1 MVVGGLLL
9 AGCGLVG
16 SSDDKAKPPPAA
28 SPASVVELDCA
39 ERGQVAGAG
48 SSAQQNAMAYWMKEY
63 QRACPGVQIAYN
75 PLGSGAGVAQF
86 LRGATAFGGSDSA
99 LTDDEVR
106 LSEKTCTGGRAV
118 NLPMAGGPVAIGFN
132 LPGVPELVL
141 DAPTLAKLFDGRID
155 SWDDA
160 RIKAL
165 NPGVD
170 LPATPVHPV
179 HRSDDS
185 GTTENFQSYL
195 SETAGD
201 SWPYPAEKNWQGRG
215 GSSASGSNGVASSV
229 ASTTGAIGYLDLSVA
244 VERHV
249 DTVSVDTGAERPVEP
264 TPQSASKGIAEA
276 RTVGR
281 GKDLSLE
288 FDYGTSAEGA
298 YPIVLVTYEIV
309 CDRGSE
315 PATLPGLKSFLAYT
329 ASEEGQRALPRLHYA
344 PLPKELA
351 SEVRQVIRTLK

>member
-9 AGCGLVG
+9 AGCGLTG
-16 SSDDKAKPPPAA
+16 SSEDTGQRPAA
-28 SPASVVELDCA
+28 KPASVVELDCA

-48 SSAQQNAMAYWMKEY
+48 SSAQQNAMTYWMKEY
-63 QRACPGVQIAYN
+63 QRACPGVEIAYN

-99 LTDDEVR
+99 LSEKEVR
-106 LSEKTCTGGRAV
+106 VSEHTCVDGRAV

-132 LPGVPELVL
+132 LPGVDELVL
-141 DAPTLAKLFDGRID
+141 DAPTLAELFDGRIT
-155 SWDDA
+155 SWDDP
-160 RIKAL
+160 RVKAL
-165 NPGVD
+165 NPDVD

-185 GTTENFQSYL
+185 GTTQNFQSYL
-195 SETAGD
+195 SEAAGD
-201 SWPYPAEKNWQGRG
+201 SWPYPAKKNWLGHG
-215 GSSASGSNGVASSV
+215 GSSASGSKGVATAV
-229 ASTTGAIGYLDLSVA
+229 TSTTGAIGYLDLSVA
-244 VERHV
+244 VQRHV
-249 DTVSVDTGAERPVEP
+249 DTVSVDTGASRPVGP
-264 TPQSASKGIAEA
+264 TPESASKGIAEA

-309 CDRGSE
+309 CDRGNMPDSL
-315 PATLPGLKSFLAYT
+315 PALKSFLTYT
-329 ASEEGQRALPRLHYA
+329 ASTEGQQVLPRLHYA

-351 SEVRQVIRTLK
+351 SEVRDVIRTLD